1 MMRLFIASLFLFLIL
16 SAHLAIAADTP
27 PADPPAEPPADAVQE
42 VVVPGVRNP
51 ELRSYRSMLAGLD
64 EFEKKRHL
72 APRADALRFHL
83 RSKQAG
89 ETIAGLALR
98 IASSEVSIP
107 VPIAADG
114 TFILPR
120 DQAAADSEADLI
132 LNRPKRAW
140 SGMPRIRSAGVP
152 PDMRR
157 LGDIRLECQVAIAI
171 AKQEINFALRAA
183 IAVVLVGNDWC
194 QSKRIDYG
202 TDAPYPADSITLV
215 HGERRLVSKYTS
227 RRKNYFPVPIQDSSW
242 PDDTLIEF
250 QRSAPPSVAHFSTD
264 KIYLQGSMN
273 KWGLTLPL
281 EQIDATNFRVEAVLP
296 KGVNRFKI
304 ASKGYGMVDLGA
316 SDAKANETKGNFKP
330 GDSKPLAWAGPDIK
344 FEPPQPGTYI
354 FALNVADPAAPVLT
368 ITARE

>member
-1 MMRLFIASLFLFLIL
+1 MRLFIASLFLIL
-16 SAHLAIAADTP
+16 SARLAIAAD
-27 PADPPAEPPADAVQE
+27 DPPATEPPGEAVQE

-51 ELRSYRSMLAGLD
+51 ELRSYLSMLAGLD
-64 EFEKKRHL
+64 EFEKKHHL

-83 RSKQAG
+83 RSRHAG
-89 ETIAGLALR
+89 ETVSGLALR

-120 DQAAADSEADLI
+120 DKAAADSEADLI

-140 SGMPRIRSAGVP
+140 SGMPRVRSADVP
-152 PDMRR
+152 ANMRR

-171 AKQEINFALRAA
+171 AKHEINFALRAA
-183 IAVVLVGNDWC
+183 ISAILVGNDWC
-194 QSKRIDYG
+194 QSKRINFG
-202 TDAPYPADSITLV
+202 TDAPFPSDSITLV

-227 RRKNYFPVPIQDSSW
+227 RRKNFFPVPIHDTSW

-250 QRSAPPSVAHFSTD
+250 QPSPPPAVAHFSTD
-264 KIYLQGSMN
+264 PIYLQGSMN
-273 KWGLTLPL
+273 KWGLTAPL
-281 EQIDATNFRVEAVLP
+281 QQIDATNFRVEAVLS

-316 SDAKANETKGNFKP
+316 SDVKANETKGNFKV
-330 GDSKPLAWAGPDIK
+330 GDSKPLAWAGPDIW
-344 FEPPQPGTYI
+344 FEAPQAGTYI
-354 FALNVADPAAPVLT
+354 FVLNVADPAAPMLA